1 MKIKNLKIHNILSI
15 EDAEIEFGNS
25 GLVLIEGFDYDTNR
39 ANGAGKSAIFNA
51 LSFALYDEVPKR
63 ITKSEILRRGTSSGY
78 SEVTLDVMGRE
89 IKIKRERPAACT
101 YYIDGNQVEMTQEAL
116 IKMVGL
122 NYNQFLTTMYNCQDS
137 NNRFVF
143 LNDRGKKEF
152 LLDIMNLGDFNN
164 FKKNVTDKISKLN
177 LEHEI
182 TKTKVEGFK
191 NSINIYKQ
199 QLINPKDIQATIDQL
214 NFDTT
219 FYLTKIKEL
228 ELISEP
234 DITKYFDIEKTIQNK
249 TLEIQ
254 SFKVQNQSKRSEL
267 KRLQGIT
274 HDTECPDCNTH
285 LNIINGKAV
294 KANNQ
299 KAIND
304 QIAILSMQINELET
318 GILKENEIRQL
329 SDKVKLKKAEDYKEY
344 NTAQNAISEYKNSIT
359 YKTKEINTLSTQI
372 RKNDDTKTNMKDVIS
387 KATIANDR
395 LKQIINDKDILETIG
410 MFFDPTGAPAYIMD
424 GIVDSFNDSVT
435 DYINHIWPNA
445 SYSLQTFKE
454 NKDKTLS
461 TKFSES
467 LMING
472 KDTSIGSLS
481 GGELRAL
488 SLAIDFAV
496 VDILKNKFSTDLNPI
511 ILDEPFNGLD
521 TSGKEMVIE
530 LLEKLAIDK
539 EIWIVDHSSESK
551 SMFDRTVRIEKHN
564 GISKIVTE

>member
-25 GLVLIEGFDYDTNR
+25 GLVLIEGFDYDTSR

-51 LSFALYDEVPKR
+51 LSFALYDEVPKK
-63 ITKSEILRRGTSSGY
+63 ITKSEILRRGMSSGY

-89 IKIKRERPAACT
+89 IKIRRDRPVACT
-101 YYIDGNQVEMTQEAL
+101 YSIDGSQVEMTQEAF
-116 IKMVGL
+116 IKMIGL

-152 LLDIMNLGDFNN
+152 LLDIMNLGNFND
-164 FKKNVTDKISKLN
+164 FKKNVTDRISKLN
-177 LEHEI
+177 LEYEI
-182 TKTKVEGFK
+182 TKTKVEGFR

-199 QLINPKDIQATIDQL
+199 QLINPKDIQVTIDQL

-219 FYLTKIKEL
+219 TYLTKIKEL

-234 DITKYFDIEKTIQNK
+234 DITKYFDIEKNIQNK

-254 SFKVQNQSKRSEL
+254 SFKMQIQSKRAEL
-267 KRLQGIT
+267 KKLQDMT
-274 HDTECPDCNTH
+274 HDTECPDCSTH
-285 LNIINGKAV
+285 LNIINGKAY

-299 KAIND
+299 GAIDTQIKAVS
-304 QIAILSMQINELET
+304 AQINELET
-318 GILKENEIRQL
+318 GTLRENEIRQL
-329 SDKVKLKKAEDYKEY
+329 ADKVKLKKAEDYKEY

-359 YKTKEINTLSTQI
+359 YKTREINTLSAQVQ
-372 RKNDDTKTNMKDVIS
+372 KNDETKTNMRDVIY
-387 KATIANDR
+387 KTTVANDR
-395 LKQIINDKDILETIG
+395 LKQIVGDKEILETIG

-472 KDTSIGSLS
+472 KETSIGSLS

-530 LLEKLAIDK
+530 LLEKLATDK

-551 SMFDRTVRIEKHN
+551 SMFDRIVRVEKRN
-564 GISKIVTE
+564 GISVILNE

>member
-78 SEVTLDVMGRE
+78 SEVTLDVVGRE
-89 IKIKRERPAACT
+89 IKIKRERPVACT
-101 YYIDGNQVEMTQEAL
+101 YYIDGNQVDMTQEAFV
-116 IKMVGL
+116 KMIGL
-122 NYNQFLTTMYNCQDS
+122 NYDQFLTTMYNSQDS
-137 NNRFVF
+137 GNRFVF

-152 LLDIMNLGDFNN
+152 LLNIMNLGDFNN
-164 FKKNVTDKISKLN
+164 LKKNVVDNISKLN
-177 LEHEI
+177 IEEGI
-182 TKTKVEGFK
+182 NKTKVEGFK

-199 QLINPKDIQATIDQL
+199 QLVDPKIIQTTVDQL
-214 NFDTT
+214 MFDVSS
-219 FYLTKIKEL
+219 YLVEIKRL
-228 ELISEP
+228 EQITEP
-234 DITKYFDIEKTIQNK
+234 DISKYSDLEKN
-249 TLEIQ
+249 IQ
-254 SFKVQNQSKRSEL
+254 SKLFNIQLLRQQCQVKRSEL
-267 KRLQGIT
+267 KHLQNLT
-274 HDTECPDCNTH
+274 HDTECPDCEIH
-285 LNIINGKAV
+285 LNIINGKVV
-294 KANNQ
+294 KAGDQRAIDNQ
-299 KAIND
+299 
-304 QIAILSMQINELET
+304 ILVVSTSINELET
-318 GILKENEIRQL
+318 GILKENEIKQL
-329 SDKVKLKKAEDYKEY
+329 SDRVKLKKTEDYKEY
-344 NTAQNAISEYKNSIT
+344 NTAQNAISEYKNSIS
-359 YKTKEINTLSTQI
+359 YKQREIKTLSIQVEQQNTI
-372 RKNDDTKTNMKDVIS
+372 KNNMREVIVKT
-387 KATIANDR
+387 TLLNDR
-395 LKQIINDKDILETIG
+395 LKEILNDKEMLETIG
-410 MFFDPTGAPAYIMD
+410 LFFDPTGAPAYIMD

-435 DYINHIWPNA
+435 DYINYIWPNA

-454 NKDKTLS
+454 NKDKTIS

-496 VDILKNKFSTDLNPI
+496 IDILKNKFSTDLNPI

-521 TSGKEMVIE
+521 TAGKEMVIE

-551 SMFDRTVRIEKHN
+551 SMFDRTVRVEKRN
-564 GISKIVTE
+564 SISSIMNE

>member
-51 LSFALYDEVPKR
+51 LSFAIYDEVPKR
-63 ITKSEILRRGTSSGY
+63 ITKSEILRRGTSRGY

-89 IKIKRERPAACT
+89 IKIKRERPVSCA
-101 YYIDGNQVEMTQEAL
+101 YYIEGNQVDMTQEAF
-116 IKMVGL
+116 IKMIGL
-122 NYNQFLTTMYNCQDS
+122 NYDQFLTTMYNSQDS
-137 NNRFVF
+137 GNRFVF

-152 LLDIMNLGDFNN
+152 LLNIMNLGDFNN
-164 FKKNVTDKISKLN
+164 LKKNVTDSISKLN
-177 LEHEI
+177 IEEGI
-182 TKTKVEGFK
+182 NRTKIEGFK
-191 NSINIYKQ
+191 SSVNIYKQ
-199 QLINPKDIQATIDQL
+199 QLVDPKSIQTTIDQL
-214 NFDTT
+214 AFDVN

-228 ELISEP
+228 EQITEP
-234 DITKYFDIEKTIQNK
+234 DISKYSDLEKN
-249 TLEIQ
+249 IQ
-254 SFKVQNQSKRSEL
+254 SKLFNIQLLRQQCQTKRNEL
-267 KRLQGIT
+267 KQLQNLT
-274 HDTECPDCNTH
+274 HDTECPDCDAH

-294 KANNQ
+294 KAGDQ
-299 KAIND
+299 RAIDD
-304 QIAILSMQINELET
+304 QILVVSAFINELET
-318 GILKENEIRQL
+318 GILKENEIKQL

-344 NTAQNAISEYKNSIT
+344 NTAQNAISEYKNSIS
-359 YKTKEINTLSTQI
+359 YKQREINTLSMQVEQQNTTKNNI
-372 RKNDDTKTNMKDVIS
+372 RDIIVKT
-387 KATIANDR
+387 TLLNDR
-395 LKQIINDKDILETIG
+395 LKQILNDKEMLETIG
-410 MFFDPTGAPAYIMD
+410 LFFDPTGAPAYIMD

-454 NKDKTLS
+454 NKDKTIS

-521 TSGKEMVIE
+521 TAGKEMVIE

-551 SMFDRTVRIEKHN
+551 SMFDRTVRVEKRN
-564 GISKIVTE
+564 GISSIMNE